1 MKDYEDRKYE
11 LWRDTTEQ
19 LLPTLMKKSLLMKVQ
34 CPAGWGRGEAG
45 RREAGTAQRQSG
57 NAPGSASLSLS
68 FSICQKE
75 LDPMA

>member
-34 CPAGWGRGEAG
+34 CPAGWGRGGAG
-45 RREAGTAQRQSG
+45 RRGGDRTASVRKRT
-57 NAPGSASLSLS
+57 GSASLSLS